1 MSVSYILLPLEI
13 LLVVIQS
20 SASKYSSCWL
30 NTEGQSWGLLRV
42 KSMCEP
48 LAQTSSFI
56 NGLCTSIVICLG
68 GNFVLNSC
76 FRKSIR
82 LAQIS
87 FLRVGFIPVLLGQL
101 ASPCCDRLSGEH
113 RTAPYLQGSGEWRC
127 CCYHCASSMTGS
139 SHCWDSEG
147 SPTSI
152 LLSRLKKACAFLD

>member
-56 NGLCTSIVICLG
+56 SGLCTSIVICLG

-82 LAQIS
+82 LAWIS

-101 ASPCCDRLSGEH
+101 APPCCDRLSGEH
-113 RTAPYLQGSGEWRC
+113 RTAPYLQGSGEDVV
-127 CCYHCASSMTGS
+127 AITGLPA
-139 SHCWDSEG
+139 WQGAATVETQREVP
-147 SPTSI
+147 SP
-152 LLSRLKKACAFLD
+152 LCFQD